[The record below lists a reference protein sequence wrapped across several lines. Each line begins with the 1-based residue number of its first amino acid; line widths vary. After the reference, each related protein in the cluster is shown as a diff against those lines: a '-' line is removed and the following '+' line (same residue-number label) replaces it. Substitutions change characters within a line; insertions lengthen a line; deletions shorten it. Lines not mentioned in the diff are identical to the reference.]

1 MKIQAAA
8 ISLQGVNFAIAV
20 VDIDL
25 VNTPGEAD
33 MAIERISPSF
43 AGVPVVLMAQKENG
57 TPVYYGD
64 EDLVRSLADA
74 PIDKMPWREYS
85 VAL

>member
-8 ISLQGVNFAIAV
+8 ISLQGVYFAIAV

-43 AGVPVVLMAQKENG
+43 AGAPVVLMAQKENG
-57 TPVYYGD
+57 SPVYYGN
-64 EDLVRSLADA
+64 EDLVRSLADV
-74 PIDKMPWREYS
+74 PIDKMPWKEYS